1 MLNREYDPS
10 YPIIVQEGT
19 EKEMHTSICRELTFL
34 LRGKMEEHP
43 SFPNFLF
50 KLYLRLHYF

>member
-19 EKEMHTSICRELTFL
+19 EKEMHTVFVES
-34 LRGKMEEHP
+34 
-43 SFPNFLF
+43 
-50 KLYLRLHYF
+50 